1 MDTGRAL
8 EIVHGLATK
17 RLRMIEALSPF
28 ACNVAEAQ
36 DALDTVQDFIVN
48 NFEED
53 DAPVPAHSPNAANAV
68 NKVL

>member
-1 MDTGRAL
+1 
-8 EIVHGLATK
+8 
-17 RLRMIEALSPF
+17 
-28 ACNVAEAQ
+28 VAEAH

-53 DAPVPAHSPNAANAV
+53 DAPVPEPSPNAANAV

>member
-8 EIVHGLATK
+8 EIVHGLATR
-17 RLRMIEALSPF
+17 RLESLSPLGRQYHP

-53 DAPVPAHSPNAANAV
+53 STQQEVT
-68 NKVL
+68 K